1 MHQLASRSNIQSSS
15 STFHDIAIEDDSNCK
30 SPSLFDY
37 NAYEYDHV
45 DDLDR
50 IAIDDHDNIGDC
62 DDDVNDDSAVEK
74 QHKCRSNH
82 SLSRENVSMFEVKL
96 LYCSNLLYSLHS
108 VLYYTIL
115 YIY

>member
-1 MHQLASRSNIQSSS
+1 MASRSNIQSSS
-15 STFHDIAIEDDSNCK
+15 STFHDIAIEDDDSNCK

-50 IAIDDHDNIGDC
+50 IAVVDHDNIRDC
-62 DDDVNDDSAVEK
+62 DGNVDDDSAVEK

-82 SLSRENVSMFEVKL
+82 SLSRENVSLFEVKL
-96 LYCSNLLYSLHS
+96 LYCSNLLYMCYCST
-108 VLYYTIL
+108 YTIL